1 MYYEPDIKNF
11 NESKNGEIS
20 LHLNKI
26 NADLGF
32 LVSLLDNF
40 VDIKIKLCEIIKDIY
55 IISHDIKNNTNNF
68 DIRRK
73 KLFDTW
79 IINYDIKRYLPIGA
93 KQACLALSI
102 SYELELL
109 LKDLNDDH
117 KEYLY
122 NVCTYLKQV
131 FREINELK
139 GVSVER

>member
-117 KEYLY
+117 K
-122 NVCTYLKQV
+122 
-131 FREINELK
+131 
-139 GVSVER
+139 